1 MCSVG
6 TLAWARKTGGRLGFF
21 DRLTLTQ
28 QAMRVR
34 ALRKKQV
41 GMTLPAVCFDASDY
55 PIPDTNA
62 AKRAIA
68 VTTTL
73 SKPFLLNHCYRSF
86 HFARLLAKANKVPHD
101 LELLF
106 IATMLHDLGLT
117 DSYCGGQKGEHC
129 FAVTGARRAREAMQ
143 AEGWSTQKLEAL
155 EEAIILHLNI
165 QVPLQKHGA
174 EAHLLHAGVMLDM
187 VGARIAEIK
196 GGVEKVVEMHPR
208 LDHKA
213 SVPAAVRHQCSIRP
227 DSRVAFLVKKGF
239 GELVQA
245 APFGS

>member
-1 MCSVG
+1 MSSVG

-21 DRLTLTQ
+21 DRLTLTR
-28 QAMRVR
+28 QAILVR
-34 ALRKKQV
+34 ALRKKQPRENF
-41 GMTLPAVCFDASDY
+41 PAVRFDANDY
-55 PIPDTNA
+55 AIPDTNA

-68 VTTTL
+68 VATAL

-101 LELLF
+101 MELLF
-106 IATMLHDLGLT
+106 IGTTLHDLGLT
-117 DSYCGGQKGEHC
+117 DSYCDGQKGEHC
-129 FAVTGARRAREAMQ
+129 FGVTGARRAREAMQ
-143 AEGWSTQKLEAL
+143 GEGWSTQKLEAL

-165 QVPLQKHGA
+165 QVPFRKHGA

-187 VGARIAEIK
+187 VGARIGEIK

-213 SVPAAVRHQCSIRP
+213 FVPAAVRHQCSIRP
-227 DSRVAFLVKKGF
+227 NSRVAFLVKKGF

-245 APFGS
+245 APFPS

>member
-1 MCSVG
+1 MSSVG

-21 DRLTLTQ
+21 DRLALTR
-28 QAMRVR
+28 QAIRVR
-34 ALRKKQV
+34 ALRKQQA
-41 GMTLPAVCFDASDY
+41 GMTFAAVIFDASDY
-55 PIPDTNA
+55 VIPDTNA

-68 VTTTL
+68 VATAL

-86 HFARLLAKANKVPHD
+86 HFARLLAKANNVPYD

-106 IATMLHDLGLT
+106 IGTMLHDLGLT
-117 DSYCGGQKGEHC
+117 DSYSGGQEGEHC
-129 FAVTGARRAREAMQ
+129 FAVTGARRAHEAME

-165 QVPLQKHGA
+165 QVPLQKLGA

-187 VGARIAEIK
+187 IGARMGEIK
-196 GGVEKVVEMHPR
+196 GGVEKVVEMRPR

-227 DSRVAFLVKKGF
+227 DSRAAFLVKKGF